1 MLALLSGLARRYVAV
16 TVCLVALTLFEL
28 ISVFNMFSVAA
39 LPFDMHL
46 RGFAGLSGATMVAM
60 YARLLGANRL
70 FTVLAVVAG
79 GLLAFVV
86 AQPFAALVIVFVLA
100 GPELRTRAERA
111 RLRWL
116 AERGLYA
123 IAAALILAAS
133 AMLALTLV
141 AMVIGAL
148 TGWEAGPVVSGAF
161 GTFVMYLIAPLAAL
175 VLLPENTDAVPEPGT
190 EPLADYLRL
199 GSAWLL
205 APFTLLATLFV
216 GLHGLLLLFN
226 GGTPRAFTVP
236 VVIGLVILYG
246 LTWLTLPRGREL
258 AFAARHFTPA
268 FWWLMIVPVLLALLV
283 FARQSGL

>member
-1 MLALLSGLARRYVAV
+1 MLALLSGLARRQVAV

-28 ISVFNMFSVAA
+28 ISVFNMFSVGA
-39 LPFDMHL
+39 LPFDAHL
-46 RGFAGLSGATMVAM
+46 RGFAALSGAAMVAM

-70 FTVLAVVAG
+70 FTGLAVVAG
-79 GLLAFVV
+79 ALLALVL
-86 AQPFAALVIVFVLA
+86 AQPFAALLIVPVLA
-100 GPELRTRAERA
+100 APELRDRAERP

-123 IAAALILAAS
+123 IAAAIITAAC
-133 AMLALTLV
+133 AMLGLTLV

-161 GTFVMYLIAPLAAL
+161 GTLVMCLIAPLAAL
-175 VLLPENTDAVPEPGT
+175 ALLPENTDAVPETGS

-226 GGTPRAFTVP
+226 GGTPRAFTLP
-236 VVIGLVILYG
+236 VVIGLVVLWAI
-246 LTWLTLPRGREL
+246 TWLTLPRGRDL
-258 AFAARHFTPA
+258 PFAARHFTPA
-268 FWWLMIVPVLLALLV
+268 FWWLMIVPVLLVLLV
-283 FARQSGL
+283 LARQSGL